1 MKKLSSKQ
9 FRQERKKFWEL
20 KKHKYLPESL
30 LIGGNESTAMFNIA
44 GMQQL
49 IPYLSGKEHQ
59 LGKRLFNIQK
69 CIRTVDIDE
78 VGDASHL
85 TFFEM
90 MGNWSLGDYFK
101 EEAIKWSWEFLVD
114 VLGFEKENLAVTVFE
129 GNNESPKDIQTANY
143 WKEIGISEDK
153 ISYMS
158 AKNNR
163 RSPGAVGP
171 CGPDTEIFYRTG
183 KENLPSKK
191 SNPKS
196 DENNRLEIW
205 NNVFMEFYCNEN
217 GKLSKLKNQNV
228 DTGMGFERMCK
239 ILQNKETIFETDLF
253 LPLIELIEKYV
264 GLKYIGNEKR
274 FRIIA
279 DHIRTVFFMIKNGIL
294 ISNEGRGYVIRRL
307 VRRMYYNFVLMKEIN
322 ESEFK
327 SFLKDIGNEINKIF
341 EETENIE
348 NFVNVMT
355 KEINQFQKTL
365 KNGQK
370 MMKYLCE
377 KKSAGNIISG
387 EDMFKLYDTFG
398 FPLELT
404 CELANE
410 KGIKTDLKGFHKEI
424 QKQQQKSRQSGKDM
438 FKQGIDW
445 GKYLQGIPQTKFIGY
460 GDDWKNLK
468 GMESKLLKDF
478 VVDGQRIF
486 VFDQTPFYAECGGQ
500 TGDKGIVIL
509 DNGEKVEIVDVKK
522 YEGIF
527 LHFAKR

>member
-1 MKKLSSKQ
+1 
-9 FRQERKKFWEL
+9 
-20 KKHKYLPESL
+20 
-30 LIGGNESTAMFNIA
+30 
-44 GMQQL
+44 
-49 IPYLSGKEHQ
+49 
-59 LGKRLFNIQK
+59 
-69 CIRTVDIDE
+69 
-78 VGDASHL
+78 
-85 TFFEM
+85 
-90 MGNWSLGDYFK
+90 
-101 EEAIKWSWEFLVD
+101 
-114 VLGFEKENLAVTVFE
+114 
-129 GNNESPKDIQTANY
+129 
-143 WKEIGISEDK
+143 
-153 ISYMS
+153 
-158 AKNNR
+158 
-163 RSPGAVGP
+163 
-171 CGPDTEIFYRTG
+171 
-183 KENLPSKK
+183 LPSKK

-217 GKLSKLKNQNV
+217 WKLSKLKNQNV
-228 DTGMGFERMCK
+228 DTWMWFERMCK

-264 GLKYIGNEKR
+264 WLKYIGNEKR

-294 ISNEGRGYVIRRL
+294 ISNEWRWYVIRRL

-327 SFLKDIGNEINKIF
+327 SFLKDIWNEINKIF

-365 KNGQK
+365 KNWQK

-377 KKSAGNIISG
+377 KKSAWNIISW

-410 KGIKTDLKGFHKEI
+410 KWIKTDLKWFHKEI
-424 QKQQQKSRQSGKDM
+424 QKQQQKSRQSWKDM
-438 FKQGIDW
+438 FKQWIDW
-445 GKYLQGIPQTKFIGY
+445 GKYLQWIPQTKFIGY
-460 GDDWKNLK
+460 WDDWKNLK
-468 GMESKLLKDF
+468 WMESKLLKDF

-486 VFDQTPFYAECGGQ
+486 VFDQTPFYAECWWQ

-509 DNGEKVEIVDVKK
+509 DNWEKVEIVDVKK
-522 YEGIF
+522 YEWIF